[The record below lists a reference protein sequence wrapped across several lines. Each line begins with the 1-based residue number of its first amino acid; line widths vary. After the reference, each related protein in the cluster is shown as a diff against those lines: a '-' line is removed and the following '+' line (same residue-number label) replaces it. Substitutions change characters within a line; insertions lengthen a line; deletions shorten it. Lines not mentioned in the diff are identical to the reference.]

1 MIQLKE
7 IAEVV
12 NHYFGLDI
20 RKNSRKRENVMAKSI
35 YYYIARKYTK
45 RSLMAIGREVN
56 RNHGT
61 VLHGLKVYEE
71 EKSQLESIKDDIVN
85 TLGVTNYEYRCIIC

>member
-20 RKNSRKRENVMAKSI
+20 RKNSRKREYIMARCI
-35 YYYIARKYTK
+35 YYYIAKKYTN
-45 RSLMAIGREVN
+45 RSFAAIGRELGKD
-56 RNHGT
+56 HAT
-61 VLHGLKVYEE
+61 AIHGLKLYEQDR
-71 EKSQLESIKDDIVN
+71 KVLQDLTDDITT
-85 TLGVTNYEYRCIIC
+85 TLGITNYEYRCIIC

>member
-20 RKNSRKRENVMAKSI
+20 RKNSRKREYVMAKSI

-45 RSLMAIGREVN
+45 RSLMAIGREIN
-56 RNHGT
+56 RDHAT
-61 VLHGLKVYEE
+61 VLHGLKLYEQDR
-71 EKSQLESIKDDIVN
+71 KVLQDLTDDITT
-85 TLGVTNYEYRCIIC
+85 TLGITNFEYRCIIC